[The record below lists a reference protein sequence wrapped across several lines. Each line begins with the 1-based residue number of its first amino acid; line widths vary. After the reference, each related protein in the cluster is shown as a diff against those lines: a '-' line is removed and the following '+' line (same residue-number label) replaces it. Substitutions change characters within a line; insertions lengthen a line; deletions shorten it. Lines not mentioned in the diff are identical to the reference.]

1 VEIKCREIG
10 IVLVNYKT
18 ISETIDYFW
27 RELVKIKTPFR
38 LVVVNNAADEEG
50 SRELAEALN
59 AQLVD
64 SQFCDIDSTYDSYVI
79 GVKENLGYAKGN
91 NLGADFLCHNFSI
104 DYLLFTNND
113 LKIVQYDILDVLIQ
127 KLDAY
132 PDIGMIGPRIL
143 GLDGV
148 DQSPHRYLPL
158 WSHSIIPLFFYPVLA
173 FFIHMGYFREVIRN
187 ACEGYCY
194 RVMGCFCM
202 SPVRIFRE
210 VGGFDPNTFL
220 YAEELIFAERLKFYG
235 YRMYY
240 TDVVEVVHDH
250 GTTTRKFIPHK
261 SSIYMERSLRYYYK
275 VYRNANSWSLI
286 FLYFSQLI
294 NRKFYARFRRVFKVM
309 GQIFF

>member
-1 VEIKCREIG
+1 
-10 IVLVNYKT
+10 
-18 ISETIDYFW
+18 
-27 RELVKIKTPFR
+27 
-38 LVVVNNAADEEG
+38 
-50 SRELAEALN
+50 
-59 AQLVD
+59 
-64 SQFCDIDSTYDSYVI
+64 
-79 GVKENLGYAKGN
+79 
-91 NLGADFLCHNFSI
+91 
-104 DYLLFTNND
+104 
-113 LKIVQYDILDVLIQ
+113 
-127 KLDAY
+127 
-132 PDIGMIGPRIL
+132 
-143 GLDGV
+143 
-148 DQSPHRYLPL
+148 
-158 WSHSIIPLFFYPVLA
+158 
-173 FFIHMGYFREVIRN
+173 
-187 ACEGYCY
+187 
-194 RVMGCFCM
+194 M